1 MRRGLR
7 GGWRRLSTKLGI
19 LVLSMGLVASTGA
32 STVTVASAKDVYSMT
47 NPAMGEKDPALKA
60 VSYTHLTLPTTPYV

>member
-47 NPAMGEKDPALKA
+47 NPAMGEKDPALKEF
-60 VSYTHLTLPTTPYV
+60 YK